1 MNYKNILLTCTSIPF
16 AIAPTISTAQNEP
29 ATSDLPNILCIL
41 VDDLGYGDLSCQE
54 AEDLQTP
61 NIDEIF
67 KQGITFNQ
75 FYANCPVSSP
85 SRASLLTGRY
95 PDMAGVPG
103 VIRQW
108 RGNSWGYLSEKS
120 ILLPTVLKSKG
131 YHTAIIGKWH
141 LGLDGQNLPNNR
153 GFDLF
158 KGFLGDMMDDY
169 WTHLRGGKN
178 WMRHNN
184 EVIEAKGHA
193 TDVFTHWSIEYL
205 KEQKE
210 TGNPFFLYLAY
221 NAPHSPIQPPEEWL
235 VKVKKREKNI
245 TGKRAKL
252 VAFIEH
258 LDYNIGEVMKALNE
272 TGLINNTLVV
282 FTSDNGGSLY
292 HGASNGILRGGKQDM
307 YEGGIRVPMACQWNG
322 IIKPGTQTNNFA
334 MLMDL
339 YPTFC
344 DIAGI
349 QVYHPIDG
357 ISILPTMLGQKQI
370 TDDRTVFWVRREG
383 GKKYGGNAYYA
394 ARKGKYKLVQ
404 NTPYEPLQFF
414 NLEVDETEQ
423 NPLDEKTEKAYKALR
438 KELQWH
444 IRRSGAIPWQKYE

>member
-1 MNYKNILLTCTSIPF
+1 MNYTNILFTCTSIPL
-16 AIAPTISTAQNEP
+16 AIAPAISSGQNEP
-29 ATSDLPNILCIL
+29 ETSDLPNILCIL
-41 VDDLGYGDLSCQE
+41 VDDLGYGDLSCMG
-54 AEDLQTP
+54 AGDLQTP
-61 NIDEIF
+61 NIDNIF

-95 PDMAGVPG
+95 PDMVGVPG

-108 RGNSWGYLSEKS
+108 RGNNWGYLSES
-120 ILLPTVLKSKG
+120 SMLLSTVLKSKG

-141 LGLDGQNLPNNR
+141 LGLQSTNFPNNR

-169 WTHLRGGKN
+169 WTHLRGGEN
-178 WMRHNN
+178 WMRHNSK
-184 EVIEAKGHA
+184 VIAPKGHA
-193 TDVFTHWSIEYL
+193 TDLFSQWSIEYL
-205 KEQKE
+205 KEQKN
-210 TGNPFFLYLAY
+210 TDQPFFLYLAY
-221 NAPHSPIQPPEEWL
+221 NAPHSPIQPPDEWL
-235 VKVKKREKNI
+235 KKVKSREKDI

-252 VAFIEH
+252 VALIEH
-258 LDYNIGEVMKALNE
+258 LDYNVGLVMQALNE
-272 TGLINNTLVV
+272 TDLINNTIVV

-292 HGASNGILRGGKQDM
+292 HGANNGNLRGGKQNM
-307 YEGGIRVPMACQWNG
+307 YEGGIKVPMACQWKG
-322 IIKPGTQTNNFA
+322 KIKPGSQTNNFA

-339 YPTFC
+339 FPTFC

-349 QVYHPIDG
+349 QIYHTIDAM
-357 ISILPTMLGQKQI
+357 SILPTLLGEKQI
-370 TDDRTVFWVRREG
+370 TDERTVFWVRREG
-383 GKKYGGNAYYA
+383 GKTYGGNAYYA

-414 NLEVDETEQ
+414 NLENDATEQ
-423 NPLDEKTEKAYKALR
+423 KPLNENTDKAYKALR

-444 IRRSGAIPWQKYE
+444 IRRSGAIPWQK